1 MRGKAEKAIDEFYEG
16 YNKVKERNIRENKW
30 VFHFFGQLDGRIEG
44 LGRLCMADDGWS
56 AGASVREGPGRLA
69 VRVVG
74 RKLAE

>member
-30 VFHFFGQLDGRIEG
+30 VFHFSDSLTRECKAGDCGGRWAMGEAGCIG
-44 LGRLCMADDGWS
+44 KCKRGRSM
-56 AGASVREGPGRLA
+56 VREA
-69 VRVVG
+69 G